1 MEKALPHPGEFFL
14 QNRKRLKEISF
25 SLYFTYSK
33 KIFTSQR
40 NSTVSALRF
49 YPKRDAAWA

>member
-1 MEKALPHPGEFFL
+1 MKKLSTIRESFFL

-25 SLYFTYSK
+25 SLYYTYSK